1 MSLPVTPF
9 SSCPQTFPASES
21 FPMSWLFASD
31 GQSFGASTSSSA
43 LPMNIS
49 GLIFL
54 RIDWLD
60 VLAIQRTLKEYS
72 PVPQFKSINS
82 LQLSPPFGPA
92 LTLIHNYWKNHS
104 FDYMDLC
111 QQCEVYFLIHCLD
124 LSKLFFFSFNGC
136 SHCQQWFFS
145 PRKKN
150 LPAFPLFPCL
160 LAMSDGPNAMIL
172 VFWMLKTFKPVFKPV
187 FSLSSF
193 PFIRRLFKI
202 PFPFL
207 RLA

>member
-1 MSLPVTPF
+1 MSTSLQPRGLQHARLACLSLSPRICSDSCPSFRWCYPAMSLPVTPF

-104 FDYMDLC
+104 FDCMDLC
-111 QQCEVYFLIHCLD
+111 
-124 LSKLFFFSFNGC
+124 SP
-136 SHCQQWFFS
+136 QW
-145 PRKKN
+145 
-150 LPAFPLFPCL
+150 CL
-160 LAMSDGPNAMIL
+160 LLNILSRCVIAFLPSSKSLNFMAAVMVHSDFGAQENKMCHC
-172 VFWMLKTFKPVFKPV
+172 
-187 FSLSSF
+187 S
-193 PFIRRLFKI
+193 
-202 PFPFL
+202 
-207 RLA
+207 